1 MIVLAASA
9 RVEVAMFISA
19 VIDVYILLIFAHI
32 VVNWLFAFGV
42 RPPYTR
48 ASSAVIGFLR
58 DVSEPYLRIFRNL
71 VHAAFPNT
79 GAFDFSPILAIF
91 TLVLVNTYVVE
102 GIIHG

>member
-58 DVSEPYLRIFRNL
+58 DVCEPYLRLFRNL
-71 VHAAFPNT
+71 LRSVFPNT

-91 TLVLVNTYVVE
+91 TLVVVNTVVVE